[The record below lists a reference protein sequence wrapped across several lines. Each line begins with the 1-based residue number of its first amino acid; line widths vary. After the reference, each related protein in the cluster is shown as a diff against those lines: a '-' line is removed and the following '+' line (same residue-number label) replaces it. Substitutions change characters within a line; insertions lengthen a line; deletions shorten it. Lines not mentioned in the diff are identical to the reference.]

1 MTLFIWQEELD
12 AKKEKLKMIQIS
24 QSIFFFQTK
33 AEKKNNSTLVW
44 LQSITQSPATVL

>member
-33 AEKKNNSTLVW
+33 AEKKIIQL
-44 LQSITQSPATVL
+44 